1 MHFSLTQKYV
11 TLFYKSLYKNL
22 LSIQF
27 LNVKVIKRIRKEY
40 MQQKNCILFQVMKK
54 IVPVTFYQNFL

>member
-1 MHFSLTQKYV
+1 MHFNLTQKYV

-27 LNVKVIKRIRKEY
+27 LNLKVIKRIRKEY
-40 MQQKNCILFQVMKK
+40 MQ
-54 IVPVTFYQNFL
+54 

>member
-11 TLFYKSLYKNL
+11 ILFYKSLYKNL

-27 LNVKVIKRIRKEY
+27 LNLKVIKRIRKEY
-40 MQQKNCILFQVMKK
+40 MQ
-54 IVPVTFYQNFL
+54 